1 MEENKRSVE
10 TQAMFMVVR
19 GLYNKIHLNQLGVE
33 DIMKELES
41 CLRTLE
47 GEEAV
52 AYIESLLKQPPL
64 PNCLPDDDAI
74 KAKIKSL
81 GWEVDGTAESN
92 DMIELAK
99 WMRSLAEKEI
109 IGFAEWI
116 DSKGAY
122 RNFNYNPV
130 IWQMKGDY
138 KHYTTSELLTKYRE
152 SCLKQ

>member
-1 MEENKRSVE
+1 MELLQIITCPNCLKEWNISF
-10 TQAMFMVVR
+10 TDTCQCGA
-19 GLYNKIHLNQLGVE
+19 KIQTSTGT
-33 DIMKELES
+33 S
-41 CLRTLE
+41 
-47 GEEAV
+47 
-52 AYIESLLKQPPL
+52 AYPEPPL